1 MIPQLNRDI
10 RVMLVVVHRIILSG
24 LQRLIEDEKPH
35 LSVVA
40 TASSGSTAVDI
51 AATTKPDVVVL
62 DVDLLDGTED
72 ELVPSLSQGNDARV
86 LILADDKARKI
97 YEAAILRG
105 ACGVVSKS
113 EPAETLIKAIKKVHE
128 GQLWLDRSTTGRLF
142 VELSKEKVKTVPDPV
157 EQMMAALTV
166 REQEVVR
173 VLATDPG
180 ADNKKLAS
188 SLHIGEHTLRN
199 HLSRIYDKL
208 GVPNRMELYLF
219 VQRQGMRDVGK
230 RPLTLGQP
238 AAVTDLAR
246 ARGLPASV
254 PQGAEAR
261 PHVTPGKA

>member
-1 MIPQLNRDI
+1 MMPQLTRDI

-24 LQRLIEDEKPH
+24 LQRLIDDEKPH

-51 AATTKPDVVVL
+51 AVTIKPDVVVL
-62 DVDLLDGTED
+62 DVDLLEGTED
-72 ELVPSLSQGNDARV
+72 QLVPQLSQASDARV
-86 LILADDKARKI
+86 LILADDKTRKI

-105 ACGVVSKS
+105 ACGVVDKS

-128 GQLWLDRSTTGRLF
+128 GQLWLDRSTTGKLF
-142 VELSKEKVKTVPDPV
+142 VELSKQKIKTVPDPV
-157 EQMMAALTV
+157 ERMMAALTI

-180 ADNKKLAS
+180 ADNKKLAN

-219 VQRQGMRDVGK
+219 VQRQGMRDIGK
-230 RPLTLGQP
+230 RPLSLGKP
-238 AAVTDLAR
+238 AAMTDLAR
-246 ARGLPASV
+246 TRGLPASV
-254 PQGAEAR
+254 P
-261 PHVTPGKA
+261 HVTPGKPN